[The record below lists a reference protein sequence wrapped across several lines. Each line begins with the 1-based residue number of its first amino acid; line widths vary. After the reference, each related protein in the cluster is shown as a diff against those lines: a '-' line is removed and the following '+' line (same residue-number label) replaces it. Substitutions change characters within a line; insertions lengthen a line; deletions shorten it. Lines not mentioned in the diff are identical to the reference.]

1 MHSLFAVL
9 KEKTLMNVSD
19 YYKSMTVQ
27 ANRLGTMVWISAYQ
41 SGHFIKMNVQ
51 TKTIYRK
58 CSKQNDS
65 TKHLTFYTHFI

>member
-1 MHSLFAVL
+1 MHSLLAVL

-51 TKTIYRK
+51 TKTIYSK

-65 TKHLTFYTHFI
+65 IKHLIFYTHFI